1 MALSLLLAAALQD
14 DVLVLRSEKILV
26 GKITAID
33 DTGITLQAPGQ
44 APRLWAYA
52 ELEPYSAYEAKRK
65 RINVDDAASHVALG
79 DFCKATKLHRFAIRE
94 YQTAAD
100 LDAARAE
107 AMAKKVRE
115 ASEADADEKLA
126 QAEAAAGKPAE
137 AARALRHVLTH
148 YADLPQG
155 ALAKQKLEALTAQ
168 VEAENKKKEEQK
180 KKAQEALKASE
191 EDAPE
196 LRERTRL
203 TRAMRFGEDAQAL
216 WSQGLDHEGAGRGR
230 EADRAWR
237 DAVERLNLARDELA
251 ALVESNDVE
260 MIQAAR
266 TFTPGLNQWL
276 VRVYNSLAQLHAD
289 GGRLQDAR
297 LWVNQTLKLEPENAE
312 AKALKL
318 EITRA
323 LLRQKLPE

>member
-1 MALSLLLAAALQD
+1 MALSLLLAIALQD

-26 GKITAID
+26 GKITAVD
-33 DTGITLQAPGQ
+33 DTGITLQPPGQ
-44 APRLWAYA
+44 APRLLPYA
-52 ELEPYSAYEAKRK
+52 ELEPYSAYEARRK
-65 RINVDDAASHVALG
+65 RINVDDAAAHVALG
-79 DFCKATKLHRFAIRE
+79 DFCRGGKLYRFAIRE

-100 LDAARAE
+100 LDAARAA
-107 AMAKKVRE
+107 AMDQKVRE
-115 ASEADADEKLA
+115 VSEADADEKLA
-126 QAEAAAGKPAE
+126 QADTAKPAD

-155 ALAKQKLEALTAQ
+155 AKAKQKLEALTAQ
-168 VEAENKKKEEQK
+168 VEAQNKKKEEQK

-191 EDAPE
+191 EEAPE

-203 TRAMRFGEDAQAL
+203 ARAMRFGEDAQAL
-216 WSQGLDHEGAGRGR
+216 WSQGLDHEGAGRLR

-237 DAVERLNLARDELA
+237 DAVERLNLARDELTA
-251 ALVESNDVE
+251 AVESNDVE
-260 MIQAAR
+260 TIQAAR
-266 TFTPGLNQWL
+266 TLTPGINQWL